1 MASVATLPWLPPAP
15 VDFIARLKAVD
26 IRAANRGTVLQSLAG
41 YGLTEM
47 QLNRLARLRAEANK
61 AAPGLRPLI
70 PVTLGIV
77 ANATVSYLG
86 AAIEA
91 TGLRHGLDIS
101 VVTAPYDQVVQQ
113 ALDPESSVNWIK
125 PDFVLLALD
134 YRGLPLASGRD
145 EKPALDYV
153 AAIRA
158 GFHQHAGAT
167 CIVQTVPCPPEPL
180 FGHLDRG
187 QAGTLAHVTGRLNAE
202 LAGVAAD
209 GSDLL
214 LDTARLAET
223 VGLENWFD
231 TVQWHVAKLPF
242 AMTMVPLYADHVA
255 RLIAAARGRSR
266 KVLVLDLDNTLWGG
280 AIGDDGLAGI
290 VLGQGDPTG
299 EAFLAV
305 QQLAK
310 DLRARGVVLAV
321 CSRNDEATARQV
333 FRDCPEM
340 LLRERD
346 IAVFQVNWE
355 DKPVNLL
362 AIADRLSVG
371 VDALVLID
379 DNPAEREHVRRIL
392 PQVAVPE
399 LPGDVAHYPRM
410 LLAGGYFE
418 SVAFV
423 AEDSARADMYAA
435 DAERA
440 GHAQAAASVG
450 EFLVSLRMVATAT
463 PFDEAGLRRITQLIN
478 KTNQFNLT
486 TQRHSEAEVA
496 AIAAD
501 AGMWTL
507 QVRLSDRFG
516 DYGMICVVI
525 VERETNTW
533 TISDWVMSCRV
544 LGRGVERAVLNILAG
559 AARDA
564 GVAKLIGRFVPT
576 GRNDPVRDH
585 YPRLGFSTRST
596 GEDDAVTYEL
606 SLSDF
611 QPLPAAIDLSS
622 PAEEQ
627 MLPADHLVSG

>member
-1 MASVATLPWLPPAP
+1 MASLASLPWLPPAP
-15 VDFIARLKAVD
+15 ADFNTRLKAVD
-26 IRAANRGTVLQSLAG
+26 VHAANRVTVLQGLAG

-47 QLNRLARLRAEANK
+47 QLNRLARLRAEAHK
-61 AAPGLRPLI
+61 ASPDLRPLTPI
-70 PVTLGIV
+70 TLGIV
-77 ANATVSYLG
+77 ANATASFLG
-86 AAIEA
+86 AAVEA

-101 VVTAPYDQVVQQ
+101 VVTAPFDQIVQQ
-113 ALDPESSVNWIK
+113 ALDPGSSVNGAK

-134 YRGLPLASGRD
+134 HRGLPLTSGGD
-145 EKPALDYV
+145 ENAALDYV

-158 GFHQHAGAT
+158 GFHKHAGAT
-167 CIVQTVPCPPEPL
+167 CIVQTVPCLPEPL

-187 QAGTLAHVTGRLNAE
+187 QAGTLVHVTGRFNAG
-202 LAGVAAD
+202 LADITAE

-231 TVQWHVAKLPF
+231 TVQWHMAKLPF

-280 AIGDDGLAGI
+280 AIGDDGPGGI
-290 VLGQGDPTG
+290 VLGQGDPAG

-305 QQLAK
+305 QQVAK
-310 DLRARGVVLAV
+310 DLRGRGIVLAV

-355 DKPVNLL
+355 DKPGNLR

-371 VDALVLID
+371 LDALVLLD
-379 DNPAEREHVRRIL
+379 DNPAEREHVRRVL

-399 LPGDVAHYPRM
+399 LSGDVAHFPR
-410 LLAGGYFE
+410 LLLSAGYFE

-423 AEDSARADMYAA
+423 AEDTARADMYAA

-440 GHAQAAASVG
+440 GHAQSAASVG
-450 EFLVSLRMVATAT
+450 EFLESLRMAATAA
-463 PFDEAGLRRITQLIN
+463 PFDGADLRRITQLIN

-486 TQRHSEAEVA
+486 TRRYTEAEVA
-496 AIAAD
+496 AISAD
-501 AGMWTL
+501 TGMWTL
-507 QVRLSDRFG
+507 QLRLSDRFG

-525 VERETNTW
+525 VNRGTDTW
-533 TISDWVMSCRV
+533 TIGDWLMSCRV

-564 GVAKLIGRFVPT
+564 GAVRLIGRFVPT

-585 YPRLGFSTRST
+585 YPRLGFRTCTT
-596 GEDDAVTYEL
+596 GDGDAVTYEL
-606 SLSDF
+606 DLSDF
-611 QPLPAAIDLSS
+611 QPLPVAIDMMS
-622 PAEEQ
+622 PAD
-627 MLPADHLVSG
+627 LLVPG